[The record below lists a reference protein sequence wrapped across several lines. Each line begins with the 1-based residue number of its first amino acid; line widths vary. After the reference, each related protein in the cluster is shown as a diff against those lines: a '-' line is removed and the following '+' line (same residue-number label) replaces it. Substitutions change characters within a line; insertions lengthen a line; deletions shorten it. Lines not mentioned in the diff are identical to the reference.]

1 MPELLAVPLA
11 RTVYGDEDMQ
21 NLRRHYEHV
30 TENCQTAPR
39 CASFHGPHHADHE
52 QCYAR
57 PKKVG
62 NTYHKLSKSQKSHAR
77 KLRADDYSR
86 QNMEKHDPSLD
97 NLRTQNNKTTTIGNI
112 EEIDIEMADTAE
124 EDDITTPPQ
133 EDSLPALGGDD
144 DIRDIEQEQL
154 QSDACAIEEEDI
166 ETRRAE
172 ENRRGE
178 EDDTD
183 SNEGEDEDAD
193 NQDEDENDNN
203 DIIDERED
211 TRQNDQSEKEVPKN
225 LR

>member
-39 CASFHGPHHADHE
+39 
-52 QCYAR
+52 
-57 PKKVG
+57 
-62 NTYHKLSKSQKSHAR
+62 
-77 KLRADDYSR
+77 
-86 QNMEKHDPSLD
+86 HDPRRSVTPTTNSRSRRKATLENPEQTIIDDRTWKNMTQSLD
-97 NLRTQNNKTTTIGNI
+97 NLRTQNNKTTTTGNI

-154 QSDACAIEEEDI
+154 QSNACAIEEEEDI

-172 ENRRGE
+172 E
-178 EDDTD
+178 
-183 SNEGEDEDAD
+183 
-193 NQDEDENDNN
+193 
-203 DIIDERED
+203 
-211 TRQNDQSEKEVPKN
+211 VPN
-225 LR
+225 S